1 MPNCKIRNRPDRKIS
16 DRKMKTRRWP
26 ESALGEDGLLT
37 HFYFSVLNF
46 SVCIV
51 WQVRSDWQDAIMPAC
66 DGVLKVRA
74 ILNFGPQQELLRIRG
89 NPRSRPDCSSGFAK
103 LGFRVSSFL
112 RASIFGFRIFLV
124 IRHSSFVLV
133 YRRLVIDY
141 RPSPLPLPSKI
152 TFHVSRFTPPA
163 PSPSPPH
170 A

>member
-1 MPNCKIRNRPDRKIS
+1 
-16 DRKMKTRRWP
+16 
-26 ESALGEDGLLT
+26 
-37 HFYFSVLNF
+37 
-46 SVCIV
+46 
-51 WQVRSDWQDAIMPAC
+51 MPAC

-152 TFHVSRFTPPA
+152 TFHVSRLPA
-163 PSPSPPH
+163 HPLHLPMPETAYQMIIHHSH
-170 A
+170 RLHHRVANR